1 MPLTIGDPAPDFSL
15 TNQVGTSVSLADFR
29 GQWLII
35 FFYPRDNTPGCTT
48 EACSFRDHY
57 DRLQSLGAAIVG
69 INTDNEKSH
78 QKFISKY
85 DLPFPLLWDEEAIVS
100 TRYES
105 YGLKKFMGK
114 EFMGIIRQTFII
126 KPDGTIAKIYRKV
139 KPAQHGE
146 EVLTDLIQLTEKSQ

>member
-1 MPLTIGDPAPDFSL
+1 MPLTIGNPAPDFCL
-15 TNQVGTSVSLADFR
+15 PNQAGTSVSLSDFQ
-29 GQWLII
+29 GQWLIL

-48 EACSFRDHY
+48 EACSFRDQY
-57 DRLQSLGAAIVG
+57 DRLQALGAAIVG
-69 INTDNEKSH
+69 INTDNPKSH

-85 DLPFPLLWDEEAIVS
+85 NLPFPLLWDEEAIVS

-114 EFMGIIRQTFII
+114 EFMGIFRQTFII

-146 EVLTDLIQLTEKSQ
+146 EVLADLIQLGGGE

>member
-1 MPLTIGDPAPDFSL
+1 MPLTIGDPAPDFCL
-15 TNQVGTSVSLADFR
+15 TNQAGASVSLSDFQ
-29 GQWLII
+29 GQWLIL

-57 DRLQSLGAAIVG
+57 DRLQALGAAIVG

-78 QKFISKY
+78 QKFMSKY
-85 DLPFPLLWDEEAIVS
+85 NLPFSLLWDQEAIVA

-114 EFMGIIRQTFII
+114 EFMGIFRQTFLI

-146 EVLTDLIQLTEKSQ
+146 EVLADLIQLGGVG

>member
-1 MPLTIGDPAPDFSL
+1 MSLNIGDPAPSFSL
-15 TNQVGTSVSLADFR
+15 PNSEGNPVSLADFQ
-29 GQWLII
+29 GQWLVI

-48 EACSFRDHY
+48 EACGFRDHY
-57 DRLQSLGAAIVG
+57 DRLQEAGVALLG

-85 DLPFPLLWDEEAIVS
+85 NLPFPLLCDSDAAVA

-114 EFMGIIRQTFII
+114 EFMGIFRKSFII
-126 KPDGTIAKIYRKV
+126 DPSGKIAKIYPKV
-139 KPAQHGE
+139 KPANHGE
-146 EVLTDLIQLTEKSQ
+146 EVLADLIALQGTG